1 MEHKFF
7 YEIDWKKLGRRQ
19 LEAPFK
25 PNIVCAFGVVSI
37 FFLFL
42 LCLQA
47 LMILLFQAH
56 PLDTHYFDRAYT
68 KERVRL
74 PSIENQHIKPKD
86 QLQFKD
92 FSYTNPNATPT

>member
-1 MEHKFF
+1 
-7 YEIDWKKLGRRQ
+7 
-19 LEAPFK
+19 
-25 PNIVCAFGVVSI
+25 
-37 FFLFL
+37 
-42 LCLQA
+42 
-47 LMILLFQAH
+47 MILLFQAH